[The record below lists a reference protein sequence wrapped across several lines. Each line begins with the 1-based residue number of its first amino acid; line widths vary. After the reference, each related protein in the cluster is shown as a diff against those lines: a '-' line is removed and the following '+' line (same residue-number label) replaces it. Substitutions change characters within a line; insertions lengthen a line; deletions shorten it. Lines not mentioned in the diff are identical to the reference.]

1 MLKLAPEPTF
11 VAAVTV
17 PVPGGSDELINVT
30 FRHQGKAALKVWID
44 AAASRD
50 DLDSLSEVIVGW
62 SGVEAEF
69 SRDALAAVL
78 DAYPRA
84 AVSMLESY
92 VGELG
97 KAAAKN

>member
-11 VAAVTV
+11 VAAVVV
-17 PVPGGSDELINVT
+17 PVPGGTDELINVT
-30 FRHQGKAALKVWID
+30 FRHQGKAALKQWIE
-44 AAASRD
+44 AASTRD
-50 DLDSLSEVIVGW
+50 DLDSLSEVIAGW
-62 SGVEAEF
+62 TGVEGEF

-84 AVSMLESY
+84 AVAMLEAY

-97 KAAAKN
+97 RAAAKN